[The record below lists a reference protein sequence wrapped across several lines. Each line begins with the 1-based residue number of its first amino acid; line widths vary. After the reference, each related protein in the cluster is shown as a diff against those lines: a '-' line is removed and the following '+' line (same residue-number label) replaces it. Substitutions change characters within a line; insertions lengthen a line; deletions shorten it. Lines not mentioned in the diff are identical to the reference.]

1 MDQERNTR
9 TNQDECLA
17 YIFPGWAY
25 MGRRKETKLYLP
37 SGFFPCNPNYF
48 MKVISTFGNWTAHSP
63 WLKSQLVGFAT
74 GYL

>member
-37 SGFFPCNPNYF
+37 SGFFPLQPQLFYE
-48 MKVISTFGNWTAHSP
+48 GN
-63 WLKSQLVGFAT
+63 
-74 GYL
+74 